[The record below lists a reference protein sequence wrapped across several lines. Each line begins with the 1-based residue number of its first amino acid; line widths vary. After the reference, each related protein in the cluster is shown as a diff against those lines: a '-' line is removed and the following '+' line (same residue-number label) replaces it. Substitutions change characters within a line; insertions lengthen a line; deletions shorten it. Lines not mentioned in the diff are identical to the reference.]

1 MKKYLVVF
9 KTEYCGVEKIVI
21 FADDFFSA
29 VEVAKMALNQDKA
42 LVSVL
47 AIRQMEIL
55 APLDR

>member
-1 MKKYLVVF
+1 MMKYLVVF
-9 KTEYCGVEKIVI
+9 QTEYCGVEEIVI
-21 FADDFFSA
+21 EADDFFSA

-55 APLDR
+55 APLGR

>member
-47 AIRQMEIL
+47 SIRQKKY
-55 APLDR
+55 